1 MSSFTVTWDARD
13 VQKVRIDLTYEQASE
28 VLQFIKS
35 EYTKKTGLNSKT
47 LKAYADFYFPLERS

>member
-13 VQKVRIDLTYEQASE
+13 VQQVRIDLTYEQASE
-28 VLQFIKS
+28 VIEFVKH

-47 LKAYADFYFPLERS
+47 LRAYADFYFPLERT